1 MIILGCACRSRHT
14 HEQNMLFIQGSLTIY
29 SVLFGF
35 LVVGWRFLS
44 LLQRPTTTS
53 KVNKVDGEVGPDYL
67 PLQGGSV
74 QDHQMTSK
82 MNAP

>member
-1 MIILGCACRSRHT
+1 
-14 HEQNMLFIQGSLTIY
+14 MLFIQGSLTIY

-35 LVVGWRFLS
+35 LMVSWRFPS

-53 KVNKVDGEVGPDYL
+53 KVDGEVGPDYV

-74 QDHQMTSK
+74 QDDRMTSK

>member
-1 MIILGCACRSRHT
+1 
-14 HEQNMLFIQGSLTIY
+14 MLFIQGSLTIY

-35 LVVGWRFLS
+35 LMVSWRFPS

-53 KVNKVDGEVGPDYL
+53 KVNKVDGEVGPDYV

-74 QDHQMTSK
+74 QDDRMTSK